1 METIT
6 PKIKK
11 AFNKGFVFHVNYYGS
26 INISTCIDDLN
37 STWASFTT
45 LKEAKNHALNHGHFS
60 NGNRLQAISYVR
72 SLTATDLI
80 LEFMDYKKEGIKEY
94 IKTLE
99 GCINKSNQEWEKD
112 KFLSNYK
119 PYFLSLNEWKRS
131 LKLEIENLKKIEPKF
146 LKVVSK
152 IYPNKESEGK

>member
-37 STWASFTT
+37 STWDSFTT
-45 LKEAKNHALNHGHFS
+45 LKEAKNHALEHGSFS
-60 NGNRLQAISYVR
+60 GGNRLDAMAYVR
-72 SLTATDLI
+72 SLTATDLM
-80 LEFMDYKKEGIKEY
+80 LDFMDYKKEGIKEY
-94 IKTLE
+94 IETLE
-99 GCINKSNQEWEKD
+99 GYINKSNQDWKQD

-131 LKLEIENLKKIEPKF
+131 LKLEIENLKKIAPKF

-152 IYPNKESEGK
+152 IYPNK